1 MFSKCKKWRLPMQD
15 IASIMIKLAD
25 EEEGRGEPASQTSG
39 SETQGFQHI

>member
-25 EEEGRGEPASQTSG
+25 EEEGRDHRLSENEP
-39 SETQGFQHI
+39 